1 MPLIVF
7 CLRLGLTLTSEY
19 QNDSGLRFSWRKRIH
34 SPMLGNHPPND
45 SQLDPAPF
53 MGESIAQ
60 GDDSPPEDFG
70 VHLPQ
75 GIGDSLG
82 GLPDDH
88 QGEMR

>member
-1 MPLIVF
+1 
-7 CLRLGLTLTSEY
+7 
-19 QNDSGLRFSWRKRIH
+19 
-34 SPMLGNHPPND
+34 MLGNHPPND